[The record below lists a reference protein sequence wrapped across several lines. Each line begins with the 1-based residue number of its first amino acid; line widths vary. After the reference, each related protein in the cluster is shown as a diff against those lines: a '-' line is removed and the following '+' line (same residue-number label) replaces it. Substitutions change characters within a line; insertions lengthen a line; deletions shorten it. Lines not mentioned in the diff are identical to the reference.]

1 MRYLLAFL
9 TFAGLFAA
17 VGCTGSPTK
26 PIVTAPPSAGPDTSM
41 TVTPPPL
48 TSKAPPPK
56 NK

>member
-26 PIVTAPPSAGPDTSM
+26 PIVTAPPGPGPDTSM
-41 TVTPPPL
+41 GLTPPPL
-48 TSKAPPPK
+48 TEKQPPPK
-56 NK
+56 N